1 MSDKSVSRR
10 RLLQLAGGTTA
21 VGLAG
26 CSSSGSG
33 SHGDH
38 NHDNESHDNESHD
51 DQNGDDGHGDHSHGD
66 HGHGGDIGEPVES
79 ADVSMIS
86 TDDGDHFDPHVV
98 RIEQGGSVSWT
109 NESGS
114 HSATAYHSANGEPQ
128 LAPEEATAWD
138 SGVVSEQGATFD
150 HTFETEGVYHY
161 FCTPHE
167 TGGMIGSVI
176 VGRPDPGQQPALNDP
191 PSEKDEAV
199 RQKLATLNEKIRAAL
214 EDDS

>member
-1 MSDKSVSRR
+1 M
-10 RLLQLAGGTTA
+10 LQLAGGTTA

-26 CSSSGSG
+26 CSGSDSHDDHSHDDG
-33 SHGDH
+33 GHGDDSHGDH
-38 NHDNESHDNESHD
+38 E
-51 DQNGDDGHGDHSHGD
+51 HSE
-66 HGHGGDIGEPVES
+66 DIGEPVES
-79 ADVSMIS
+79 ADVSMVS
-86 TDDGDHFDPHVV
+86 MDDGDHFDPHVV
-98 RIEQGGSVSWT
+98 RIERGGSVSWT

-114 HSATAYHSANGEPQ
+114 HSATAYHSANGKPQ

-138 SGVVSEQGATFD
+138 SGVISEQGAAFD

-176 VGRPDPGQQPALNDP
+176 VGHPDPDQQPALNDP
-191 PSEKDEAV
+191 PSEKSEAV
-199 RQKLATLNEKIRAAL
+199 REKLATLNEKIRTAL